1 MKELMAQPKGMTMP
15 ITNHQFKANA
25 GCPCDPCQRLQK
37 RHDIIVFM
45 IQATPAGESAAC
57 DAQWR
62 EVYKWWDK
70 LAAWE
75 SDITA

>member
-1 MKELMAQPKGMTMP
+1 MRAMKHCLRHKIEFSSCRILSPL
-15 ITNHQFKANA
+15 FW
-25 GCPCDPCQRLQK
+25 CLQK

-62 EVYKWWDK
+62 EVCKWWDK

-75 SDITA
+75 SNNG